1 MTAPVPA
8 KTGDVVHL
16 FNSLLSAAWYGVVC
30 DEDTPQMMSATLEAV
45 QGEAVITT
53 PVLVGRQGE
62 PGKNAP
68 IVELEFIDG
77 LETFEDATTLL
88 PNWDESMS
96 NHGVWLVDNKDNPT
110 KSLVYIWDGAKW
122 NKVLPGPSGPVG
134 RTPNLSFE
142 FETIPLSERES
153 NPQITDQVIVSG
165 DVNNPHVKIR
175 GLSPQ
180 GPAGPAAAIND
191 ALDYNKN
198 LTKHVGDV
206 LTVLDDGNGG
216 AGKWG
221 PSQMT
226 LKQARLY
233 TIPEG
238 AFTNTP
244 NFIGIGPT
252 DFSIGTYVIPAQPFN
267 WIPYVTG
274 HIRATG
280 LELDDDPTQ
289 IGCLVKVAVEASGEL
304 DGNVVARGKGNSSRE
319 THILPHFS
327 SSGDPNRAVAP
338 GNAVGVVKAG
348 VQVRVNIILHNDGL
362 ASWYSFNRNDAQL
375 SVLVIPETGSDDV
388 YEIK

>member
-16 FNSLLSAAWYGVVC
+16 FNTLLSAAWYGVVC

-45 QGEAVITT
+45 QGDAVLTT

-88 PNWDESMS
+88 PDWDESMI
-96 NHGVWLVDNKDNPT
+96 NHGVWLVDDKDNPT
-110 KSLVYIWDGAKW
+110 KSLVYIWDGTKW
-122 NKVLPGPSGPVG
+122 HKVLPGPSGPVG
-134 RTPNLSFE
+134 ATPNISMSY
-142 FETIPLSERES
+142 ETIPLNERVDGVT
-153 NPQITDQVIVSG
+153 TDTVEVSG
-165 DVNNPHVKIR
+165 DVRNPHFTIR
-175 GLSPQ
+175 ALSPQ
-180 GPAGPAAAIND
+180 GPPGPSAAIENSD
-191 ALDYNKN
+191 GYDK
-198 LTKHVGDV
+198 TKVKHVGDV
-206 LTVLDDGNGG
+206 LTVLDDGQ
-216 AGKWG
+216 WG

-226 LKQARLY
+226 LKQCRLY

-267 WIPYVTG
+267 WVPYVTG

-280 LELDDDPTQ
+280 LELDDDPTE
-289 IGCLVKVAVEASGEL
+289 IGCLVKVAAEASGEM
-304 DGNVVARGKGNSSRE
+304 DGNLVARGKGNSSRE
-319 THILPHFS
+319 TNILPHFS
-327 SSGDPNRAVAP
+327 TTGNPNRAVAP

-362 ASWYSFNRNDAQL
+362 ASWYSFNRNDAQI
-375 SVLVIPETGSDDV
+375 SVLVVPESGADNE
-388 YEIK
+388 YEIG